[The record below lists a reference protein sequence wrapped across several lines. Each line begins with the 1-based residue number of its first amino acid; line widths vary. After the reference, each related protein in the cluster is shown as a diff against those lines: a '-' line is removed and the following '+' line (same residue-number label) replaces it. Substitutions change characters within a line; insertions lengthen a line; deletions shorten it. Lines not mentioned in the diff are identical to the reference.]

1 MPNWFDK
8 KLKFFGVNYPY
19 FVKKQN
25 CLKSHISN
33 LPSNSYFA
41 PMQFNQ
47 IVGQAA
53 IKKRLINS
61 VTDNRVSHAQLFL
74 GPEGSGSLALAVAYA
89 QFLSCEDKQPNDS
102 CGVCSSCRKYQKLM
116 HPDLHFSYPFF
127 AKHKDDNAL
136 TFIEQ
141 WREAFLANPY
151 LSLDIWRDYL
161 EAENKQA
168 NINIAECHQIIK
180 KLSFKPFES
189 AYKILILW
197 LPEYLDKEG
206 NALLKIIEE
215 PQPNTLFLLVAQNQ
229 DQILNT
235 ILSRTQ
241 LIKISCLTY
250 EDIKGQMIGQYHQT
264 ENAAA
269 EIAYLSN
276 GNMTEAL
283 GMLGQED
290 KSYHNLFVQWL
301 RYCFANKGIELVSF
315 VDQLAKMGRENQK
328 NFIRYGISFIRECCL
343 LMAEAGSLVHL
354 PAAELETAQR
364 MAKVMTISM
373 ANAISAELE
382 KAHYHIERNA
392 NPKILFLDVSLQII
406 SFVKAKSSPQ
416 GNHYIPN

>member
-1 MPNWFDK
+1 
-8 KLKFFGVNYPY
+8 
-19 FVKKQN
+19 
-25 CLKSHISN
+25 
-33 LPSNSYFA
+33 
-41 PMQFNQ
+41 MQFKE
-47 IVGQAA
+47 IVGQSA
-53 IKKRLINS
+53 IKQRLINS
-61 VTDNRVSHAQLFL
+61 VNENRVSHAQLFL

-89 QFLSCEDKQPNDS
+89 QYLSCEDKQADDS

-141 WREAFLANPY
+141 WREAFTAYPY

-161 EAENKQA
+161 DAENKQA

-180 KLSFKPFES
+180 KLSLKPFES
-189 AYKILILW
+189 TYKVLILW

-241 LIKISCLTY
+241 LIKIPALGY
-250 EDIKGQMIGQYHQT
+250 DDIKDYLIEQHHQT
-264 ENAAA
+264 DEAAA
-269 EIAYLSN
+269 AIAYLSN
-276 GNMTEAL
+276 GNLTEAL
-283 GMLGQED
+283 VMLQQEN
-290 KSYHNLFVQWL
+290 KGYHQLFVSWL
-301 RYCFANKGIELVSF
+301 RLCFANKVLEILPF

-328 NFIRYGISFIRECCL
+328 NFLRYGISFIRECCL
-343 LMAEAGSLVHL
+343 LMAGAASLVHL
-354 PAAELETAQR
+354 PANELETAQR
-364 MAKVMTISM
+364 MTSIMDVSM
-373 ANAISAELE
+373 AQGISDELE
-382 KAHYHIERNA
+382 KAHYHVERNA

-406 SFVKAKSSPQ
+406 KTLKFKTIRQTADT
-416 GNHYIPN
+416 NI